1 MLVIKIFD
9 DEVVALRIDVR
20 DDCFDGSIAFDENA
34 YIAAQ
39 LEGV

>member
-1 MLVIKIFD
+1 MLIIKIFD

-20 DDCFDGSIAFDENA
+20 NDRFDGSIAFNENA
-34 YIAAQ
+34 YVAGQ